1 MYSITE
7 QTVSWL
13 AGLGYTASTYPS
25 KTATLPFVTVERTGG
40 GVTDMVDHPLMAIQ
54 TWAAT
59 EEDAEEMAVA
69 IRNEALMGSV
79 PEGVHRMEVNAGP
92 YPFWDEDTRC
102 PRYQVVFDVT
112 CQLTE

>member
-13 AGLGYTASTYPS
+13 SGLGYAASTYPG
-25 KTATLPFVTVERTGG
+25 KTAALPFVTVERTGG

-69 IRNEALMGSV
+69 IRNEALTGTV
-79 PEGVHRMEVNAGP
+79 PHGVHRMEVNAGP

>member
-7 QTVSWL
+7 QVVSWV
-13 AGLGYTASTYPS
+13 GGMGYAASTYPPNNAPS
-25 KTATLPFVTVERTGG
+25 EFVTVERTGG
-40 GVTDMVDHPLMAIQ
+40 SVTDMVDHPLVAIQ

-59 EEDAEEMAVA
+59 EARAEEMALDIRDEA
-69 IRNEALMGSV
+69 IMGTL
-79 PEGVHRMEVNAGP
+79 PDGVHRMDVNAGP
-92 YPFWDEDTRC
+92 YPFWDEYTKC